1 MKGNKLYT
9 TKEMKPAAVEDAADI
24 MSSYQKESTHTIQEK
39 RGRYIVRDIEGKRLG
54 VFFNK
59 KDAEDFI
66 K

>member
-1 MKGNKLYT
+1 
-9 TKEMKPAAVEDAADI
+9 MKPAAVEDAADI